1 MDREKLKNLI
11 QLRFP
16 DGYKSGMDLT
26 INDVCG
32 MDSEVQRRTM
42 KFLETGEVEDVEIE
56 GYTIKKLTEM
66 GMNALAAFL
75 SQNWLLKN
83 PDEAKAMLKRGW
95 DSIKFSEEKTIS
107 ENT

>member
-11 QLRFP
+11 RLRFP

-26 INDVCG
+26 IDDVCG
-32 MDSEVQRRTM
+32 MDPEVQRRTL
-42 KFLETGEVEDVEIE
+42 KFLETGEIEDVEIE
-56 GYTIKKLTEM
+56 SYTIEKLTKM

-75 SQNWLLKN
+75 SQDWLLRN
-83 PDEAKAMLKRGW
+83 PGEAKAMLKRGW
-95 DSIKFSEEKTIS
+95 DSIKFPNEKKKS